1 MKIIFESMKEF
12 MELGAAKADE
22 GIMNQGEVIIKP
34 EDSPWQE
41 ESLVIKLDDLFKIY
55 RQLQITKTHDLYI
68 KPIHTIAANGK
79 ILTFDGIKIYC
90 QKISP

>member
-12 MELGAAKADE
+12 MDQ

-34 EDSPWQE
+34 EHSPWQE
-41 ESLVIKLDDLFKIY
+41 ESLVIKLGDLFKIY
-55 RQLQITKTHDLYI
+55 RRLEITNTHDLYI